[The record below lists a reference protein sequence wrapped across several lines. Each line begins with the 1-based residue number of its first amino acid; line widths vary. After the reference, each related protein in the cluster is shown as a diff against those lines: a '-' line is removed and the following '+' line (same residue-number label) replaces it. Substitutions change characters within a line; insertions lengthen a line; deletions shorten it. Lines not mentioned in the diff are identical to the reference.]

1 MTRYSKC
8 PAYAHAIKARAY
20 RVRVE
25 AGLIKKPKL
34 LEKYG
39 CTDLAPLVEAR
50 QKEEPK
56 DHDRRSDAKP

>member
-1 MTRYSKC
+1 MQ
-8 PAYAHAIKARAY
+8 
-20 RVRVE
+20 VE

-50 QKEEPK
+50 QTEELK
-56 DHDRRSDAKP
+56 DYDRRSDAKP